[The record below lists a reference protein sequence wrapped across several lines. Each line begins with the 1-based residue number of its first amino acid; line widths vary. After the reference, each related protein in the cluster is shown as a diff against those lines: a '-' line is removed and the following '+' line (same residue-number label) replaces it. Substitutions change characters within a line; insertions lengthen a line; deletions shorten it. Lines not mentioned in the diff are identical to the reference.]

1 MSSPQTPLWG
11 AETEKA
17 LANFPISFQ
26 PIPRDVVRWLGR
38 IKAAAAL
45 VNGELGLI
53 DNELAIRIAR
63 AATEVAEG
71 RHDAE
76 FPVDVFQ
83 TGSGTSSH
91 MNANEVI
98 ARLAGD
104 DVHPND
110 HVNVCQSSN
119 CVFPSAVHM
128 AAVDVAVNV
137 LVPALNRLA
146 ATFEEKSREFDE
158 VVKAGR
164 THMMDAVP
172 VTLGQEF
179 GGYAAQIRKAAR
191 RIDAVLESLAEI
203 PLGGTATGTGLNV
216 HPEFAGRVRERLAAE
231 TGLPVRAPADTFE
244 ATGARD
250 GLVEASGALRSAAV
264 SLLKIANDLRLLSS
278 GPRTGFGEIVLPELQ
293 KGSSMMPGKVNPV
306 IIEAVTQVACQVMG
320 NDAVV
325 ALAGS
330 QGQLELNA
338 YVPVMARN
346 VLESMHLLARASDV
360 FAEKCVAGIVADR
373 ERCDYFAQRTAAT
386 ATSLTPY
393 IGYDLV
399 DEIVREAV
407 RTDRPVRDIAL
418 DRGVQPELVARHLDP
433 MAATR
438 GGNSAA

>member
-1 MSSPQTPLWG
+1 MTERPLWG
-11 AETEKA
+11 GETEKA
-17 LANFPISFQ
+17 LANFPISFE
-26 PIPRDVVRWLGR
+26 PMPADVVHWLGR
-38 IKAAAAL
+38 IKAAAAA
-45 VNGELGLI
+45 VNGELGLL
-53 DNELAIRIAR
+53 DADRARRIER

-71 RHDAE
+71 VHDDQ

-119 CVFPSAVHM
+119 CVFPSAVHL
-128 AAVDVAVNV
+128 AAVDVAANR
-137 LVPALNRLA
+137 LLPALEVLA
-146 ATFEEKSREFDE
+146 ESLERKADEFAD

-179 GGYAAQIRKAAR
+179 GGYAMQVRKAIR
-191 RIDAVLESLAEI
+191 RIAGMLEPLAEI

-216 HPEFAGRVRERLAAE
+216 HPEFAPRVRRRLAVE
-231 TGLPVRAPADTFE
+231 TGLPVLPPADRFE

-264 SLLKIANDLRLLSS
+264 ALLKIGNDVRLLAT
-278 GPRTGFGEIVLPELQ
+278 GPRTGLGELVLPELQ

-306 IIEAVTQVACQVMG
+306 IVEVVTQVACQVVG
-320 NDAVV
+320 NDATV

-346 VLESMHLLARASDV
+346 LLESMHLLARAATV
-360 FAEKCVAGIVADR
+360 FAEKCVDGIRADA
-373 ERCDYFAQRTAAT
+373 ERCAEQARLTAAT
-386 ATSLTPY
+386 ATALAPFV
-393 IGYDLV
+393 GYARV
-399 DEIVREAV
+399 EQIVRAAV
-407 RTDRPVRDIAL
+407 ESGRPVADVAL
-418 DRGVQPELVARHLDP
+418 EHGVDGSLVERHLDP
-433 MAATR
+433 LTAAR
-438 GGNSAA
+438 GGVAAA